1 MRRSEKSGV
10 VIAAAGG
17 TSADGL
23 RERASEELIID
34 NEELIFEDE
43 ELVFD
48 NEELI
53 CAREEL
59 VFDNEEL
66 ICAREELVFDNEE
79 LICAREKLVLDNEE
93 LIFEDEELVC
103 DHEEP
108 ICAREELICDLEGL
122 VSPNEPR
129 TWPHGCPAMPSARPV
144 SSARRLRC
152 VAGNRP
158 MHPALRPSPIGAPAT
173 PRPTRRND
181 HPAAAFRTAPGLPPP
196 APSGSKTR
204 HLPRWESGQDL
215 ADLLL

>member
-1 MRRSEKSGV
+1 MRPPNCPGPVRRSEKSGG

-23 RERASEELIID
+23 RERASEEL
-34 NEELIFEDE
+34 
-43 ELVFD
+43 VCD

-53 CAREEL
+53 CASEEL
-59 VFDNEEL
+59 VCDNEEL
-66 ICAREELVFDNEE
+66 ICASEELVCDNEE
-79 LICAREKLVLDNEE
+79 LICASEELIIDNKEFICASEELVLDNKEP
-93 LIFEDEELVC
+93 ICADEELVC

-108 ICAREELICDLEGL
+108 ICAREVLICDHEGL

-152 VAGNRP
+152 AAGNRP

-173 PRPTRRND
+173 PGPTRRND
-181 HPAAAFRTAPGLPPP
+181 HPAAACRTAPGPPP
-196 APSGSKTR
+196 RALFGSKTR
-204 HLPRWESGQDL
+204 HLPR
-215 ADLLL
+215 